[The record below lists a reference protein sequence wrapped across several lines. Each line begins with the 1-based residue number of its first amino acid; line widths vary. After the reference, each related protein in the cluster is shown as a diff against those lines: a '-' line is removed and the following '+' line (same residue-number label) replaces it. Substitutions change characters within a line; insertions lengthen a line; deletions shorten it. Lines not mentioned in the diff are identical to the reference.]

1 MASVDGSEFKRSDHQ
16 TNERFK
22 VWTILAPGGDFNL
35 RIAFYD
41 LQAGTRHKLKL
52 QAGPNKNNKVLLLDG
67 IVITDNPE
75 AFEPR

>member
-1 MASVDGSEFKRSDHQ
+1 M
-16 TNERFK
+16 
-22 VWTILAPGGDFNL
+22 WTILSPGGDYNL

-41 LQAGTRHKLKL
+41 LQAGVRHKLSL

-67 IVITDNPE
+67 IVITDDPE